1 MERLVINA
9 PMTALIMAP
18 CSILELGLTRRFSPR
33 TFGGDFPFI
42 PTILSCLITLPC
54 NWTALAVIGNLSA
67 ITFQVAGN
75 VKSIGLVLLSMI
87 AEPGGNNS
95 GLFDSPRHL
104 FGAVL
109 AIASSV
115 PYSMIDFETATWDS
129 VVLRPWKRSL
139 ACAMAL
145 LVVAACEC
153 ECRDPEGTR
162 AAHCDRLMRAGL
174 ARSGILWRWP

>member
-9 PMTALIMAP
+9 PMGALIMAP

-145 LVVAACEC
+145 LFVAACEC
-153 ECRDPEGTR
+153 TVGTQKGR
-162 AAHCDRLMRAGL
+162 ELRTAIG
-174 ARSGILWRWP
+174 